1 MTSSNTQRFNGW
13 RIAGWGA
20 LLALLALPAIAMQFT
35 PDVDW
40 TGSDFLFAAV
50 LLGMLGAGME
60 LAVRSAR
67 NTPQRLGIALAVLG
81 GFLTLWS
88 NAAVGI
94 IGSESEPT
102 NLLFVGMVV
111 LALVAS
117 LALKLRPAGMRWLMA
132 ALSAGQFVVGI
143 VAGLWTMPGHAVEWG
158 VLAFFALIWGAS
170 AGAFH
175 RARRLAGS

>member
-1 MTSSNTQRFNGW
+1 MRISNTPRINGW
-13 RIAGWGA
+13 RIASWGA

-67 NTPQRLGIALAVLG
+67 NTPQRVGIALAVLA

-94 IGSESEPT
+94 IGNESEPT
-102 NLLFVGMVV
+102 NLLFVAMVV
-111 LALVAS
+111 FAVTAS
-117 LALKLRPAGMRWLMA
+117 LALRLRPAGMRWLMA
-132 ALSAGQFVVGI
+132 ALSAGQFVVGV
-143 VAGLWTMPGHAVEWG
+143 VAGLWTMPGHDVEWG
-158 VLAFFALIWGAS
+158 VLAFFAIIWGAS
-170 AGAFH
+170 SGAFH
-175 RARRLAGS
+175 RARRFADS